1 MRENMTRSGVVSSLS
16 SVLPTS
22 RMFTSGY
29 VNTETI
35 LQLFYKITNE
45 RGTKKM
51 FLWSNQVFNPATN
64 KFFVND
70 YDFKSFQFSDWWVGH
85 DSI

>member
-1 MRENMTRSGVVSSLS
+1 MTRSGVVSSLS

-35 LQLFYKITNE
+35 LQFFYKITNE
-45 RGTKKM
+45 RGTKKG
-51 FLWSNQVFNPATN
+51 FSEATRSLTLPLTN
-64 KFFVND
+64 FFVND
-70 YDFKSFQFSDWWVGH
+70 YDFKSFQFSDW
-85 DSI
+85 